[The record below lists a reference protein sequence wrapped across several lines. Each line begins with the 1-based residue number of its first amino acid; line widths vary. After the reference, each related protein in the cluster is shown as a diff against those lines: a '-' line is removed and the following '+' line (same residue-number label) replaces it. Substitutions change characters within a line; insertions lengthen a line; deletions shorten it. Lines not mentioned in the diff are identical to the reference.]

1 MNVRMAQGDGLRGRA
16 PRILGPGLAV
26 KGEVTAG
33 EDLIFSGRLNG
44 VLNAPEHAVTIAEG
58 ADVQGRV
65 FGRVVLV
72 EGHLRGEITATHL
85 IEVSEGAHV
94 EGDLNAPSIA
104 IAQGAFITGRIDM
117 RRADAAARV
126 ARYRLEK
133 TGSGL

>member
-1 MNVRMAQGDGLRGRA
+1 MNVSVGQGETIRGRG
-16 PRILGPGLAV
+16 PRVLGPGLSV
-26 KGEVTAG
+26 KGDLIAG
-33 EDLIFSGRLNG
+33 EDLIFSGRLTG
-44 VLNAPEHAVTIAEG
+44 VLNAPDHAVTIAQG

-72 EGHLRGEITATHL
+72 EGHLRGEVTATHL
-85 IEVSEGAHV
+85 IEVSESARID
-94 EGDLNAPSIA
+94 GDLNAPSVS
-104 IAQGAFITGRIDM
+104 IAQGAFVTGRIDM